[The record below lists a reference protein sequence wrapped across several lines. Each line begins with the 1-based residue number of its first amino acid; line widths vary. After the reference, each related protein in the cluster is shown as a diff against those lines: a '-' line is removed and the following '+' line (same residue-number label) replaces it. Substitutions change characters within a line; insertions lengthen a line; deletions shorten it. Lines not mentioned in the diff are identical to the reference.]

1 MADAPLP
8 SKSSGDTSKD
18 TDIEAVDKQ
27 EASEEGEE
35 GEETEGTEEG
45 ETEAPKPAVPEYHPP
60 QFKISTFILV
70 FLFFMGFWMLIDQAA
85 RNQIAQLLGLG
96 LYPVFGFSGR
106 YPLLTMFII
115 GLLQMTI
122 SAIAY
127 NWTTDWVESAKVQQH
142 AKALRPL
149 QMSAMRSGKKQHM
162 EAIKPHMNDLSS
174 RQSKMMIGQLKAMA
188 VTWFLLIAIYTW
200 VGLFLVSGCPQPAI
214 APSATSIATSNPS
227 FVLNATVNGGTAP
240 YTYEWWAT
248 GIPNSASVPPPNETW
263 PSGPSVNSIVFRP
276 TVAGSYTITLKV
288 IDARGNVGTGF
299 QGLQYASNLAPPSV
313 TIPTL
318 ECGSTSV
325 VLFGT
330 SANLLGTVVFPLWF
344 IIFSLYTIPF
354 NLLIR
359 RLLKHQTLSKRLD
372 EESNLQMSEVK

>member
-1 MADAPLP
+1 MAETPLP
-8 SKSSGDTSKD
+8 SKQSEDTSKD
-18 TDIEAVDKQ
+18 SVSEPEEAEDT
-27 EASEEGEE
+27 EEEGEE
-35 GEETEGTEEG
+35 STKAEEG
-45 ETEAPKPAVPEYHPP
+45 GTTPSKPSAPEYKPP
-60 QFKISTFILV
+60 QFKFSTFILV
-70 FLFFMGFWMLIDQAA
+70 FLFFMGLWMLIDQAA
-85 RNQIAQLLGLG
+85 RNQIADLLGLG
-96 LYPVFGFSGR
+96 LYPAFGFSGR
-106 YPLLTMFII
+106 LPLLTMFII

-214 APSATSIATSNPS
+214 SPSATSLASTNT
-227 FVLNATVNGGTAP
+227 FVLNATVTGGTAP
-240 YTYEWWAT
+240 YIYEWWAK
-248 GIPNSASVPPPNETW
+248 GIPNTPTSNPLNFTW
-263 PSGPSVNSIVFRP
+263 PSGPDMNSITFTP
-276 TVAGSYTITLKV
+276 TITGAYTVTLKV

-299 QGLQYASNLAPPSV
+299 QGLQYASNQAPPSV
-313 TIPTL
+313 AVPPL
-318 ECGSTSV
+318 QCASTSV

-330 SANLLGTVVFPLWF
+330 SANLLGVVVFPLWF

-354 NLLIR
+354 NLLLR
-359 RLLKHQTLSKRLD
+359 RLLKHQTLAKRLD
-372 EESNLQMSEVK
+372 ENNPPEVTEVK